1 MRHFICVFC
10 LLLPALPA
18 KATIIDFAPN
28 FVIAAIEGSEPFAIE
43 NFSIVSQNTT
53 NTASGSGSAVATI
66 NDWDSAAIRVDL
78 GAGPGEA
85 EASLV
90 NIATFDL
97 VFEEPVEAG
106 LEVGFGINGPL
117 ETDPGDSSFANWDI
131 SIDIDGFVLGESQE
145 HRCDNGVAVIG
156 TCSGFFDNSVGQFPF
171 LVGNDL
177 RLRVTT
183 TMRFDIGVSRAAVIP
198 EPGALAITLLSLL
211 WIGRRPLA
219 SSRS

>member
-10 LLLPALPA
+10 LLLPAPPA
-18 KATIIDFAPN
+18 KATIIDFAPS
-28 FVIAAIEGSEPFAIE
+28 FVIAAIEGSEQFAIE

-90 NIATFDL
+90 NITTFEL

-106 LEVGFGINGPL
+106 LEVGFGINGP
-117 ETDPGDSSFANWDI
+117 
-131 SIDIDGFVLGESQE
+131 
-145 HRCDNGVAVIG
+145 
-156 TCSGFFDNSVGQFPF
+156 
-171 LVGNDL
+171 
-177 RLRVTT
+177 
-183 TMRFDIGVSRAAVIP
+183 
-198 EPGALAITLLSLL
+198 
-211 WIGRRPLA
+211 
-219 SSRS
+219 